1 MSGVSGEPSLTSS
14 REISSRRVSLTSSP
28 LKRVARRWIRS
39 CDVQPGPRKVSMMV
53 PVSSS
58 LANSEL
64 LGM

>member
-1 MSGVSGEPSLTSS
+1 
-14 REISSRRVSLTSSP
+14 
-28 LKRVARRWIRS
+28 LKRAAKRWIRS
-39 CDVQPGPRKVSMMV
+39 SDEQPGPRKVSMMV